1 MRKLIASLVL
11 FAGSLVAQYSPPSS
25 GPAVTVVHSI
35 GASFDGSGNA
45 LAAGVKTYIT
55 VPYACNIVAW
65 DMTVDTG
72 TATVDVW
79 KMATGTAIPTV
90 ANTITA
96 ARVLPAIAT
105 GTALHSTAITTWA
118 GYSSP
123 GVPVAANDIFAFAVN
138 AVAGST
144 KVSLVL
150 QCQ

>member
-11 FAGSLVAQYSPPSS
+11 FAGALAAQYSPPPA
-25 GPAVTVVHSI
+25 PAVTVVHSI

-45 LAAGVKTYIT
+45 LTAGVKTYVT

-79 KMATGTAIPTV
+79 KIPTGTAIPTV
-90 ANTITA
+90 SNTITA
-96 ARVLPAIAT
+96 AALPAIAT

-123 GVPVAANDIFAFAVN
+123 GVPVAANDIFAFQVN
-138 AVAGST
+138 AVSGAT
-144 KVSLVL
+144 KISLVL